1 LAFHIPVAQGFL
13 EGGIGLQKDGTFLGN
28 GVNTWMIAQDGEHQR
43 GAAAATANDE
53 DGVVDMA
60 FLGGFNLEGL
70 RLAVLFDFGRV

>member
-1 LAFHIPVAQGFL
+1 
-13 EGGIGLQKDGTFLGN
+13 
-28 GVNTWMIAQDGEHQR
+28 MIAQDGEHQR